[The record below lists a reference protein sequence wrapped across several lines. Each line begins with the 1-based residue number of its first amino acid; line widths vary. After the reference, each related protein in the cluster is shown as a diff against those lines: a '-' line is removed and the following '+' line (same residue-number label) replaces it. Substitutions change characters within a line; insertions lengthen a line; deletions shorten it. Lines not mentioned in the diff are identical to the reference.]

1 MSNEY
6 GIPIPEDAAETMGS
20 TYCGQQCGTL
30 GEYGVL
36 SFNGNKMITTSGGGD
51 LICST
56 KKSRERAMFY
66 ATQARED
73 APYYQ
78 HEHIGYNYH
87 MSNISAGIGRGPM
100 KMLEEHITRRRENH
114 CYYMRSLSGVSG
126 IEVHDNPR
134 PTFASNFWLTT
145 IQVDTHKKQTTP
157 EEIKRKLDRLNIES
171 RLLWKPLH
179 MQPVFTGCPYYGG
192 VRHRSYSRKSCAC
205 LLVRC

>member
-6 GIPIPEDAAETMGS
+6 GIPILEDAAETMGS
-20 TYCGQQCGTL
+20 THCGQQCGTL

-36 SFNGNKMITTSGGGD
+36 SFNGNKMITTSGGGA

-56 KKSRERAMFY
+56 KESRERAMFY

-100 KMLEEHITRRRENH
+100 KVLEEHITRRRENH

-157 EEIKRKLDRLNIES
+157 EEIKRKLDRLNTES

-179 MQPVFTGCPYYGG
+179 M
-192 VRHRSYSRKSCAC
+192 
-205 LLVRC
+205 